1 MSSIACAVSTV
12 CPAST
17 QALVEGRE
25 IEGLLI
31 RFYQLLVRSGLQPGD
46 TWVADEAQA
55 TIDTTTLAKY
65 IGTLDNPLLSEPLSR
80 LLKYL
85 EAEDKVRISFSMQ
98 LCTTQVTALPHANAS
113 DLWTDAGVTT
123 PEEAPM
129 AASSFYSKPQHQPA
143 APACSPL
150 SEHALY
156 SQPRM
161 LLPHCIHYHEA
172 LSRLL
177 HICRGPHNTCWLLQ
191 LCPAPVPNPLPP

>member
-1 MSSIACAVSTV
+1 MSSMACAVSTI

-25 IEGLLI
+25 TEGLLI

-65 IGTLDNPLLSEPLSR
+65 IGTLDNSLLSEPLSR

-98 LCTTQVTALPHANAS
+98 LCTTQVTALPHANLTC
-113 DLWTDAGVTT
+113 DRCWRDNPRGGTHG
-123 PEEAPM
+123 
-129 AASSFYSKPQHQPA
+129 SKQLLQQA
-143 APACSPL
+143 TAPACSPSL
-150 SEHALY
+150 
-156 SQPRM
+156 QPPVR
-161 LLPHCIHYHEA
+161 
-172 LSRLL
+172 
-177 HICRGPHNTCWLLQ
+177 TCS
-191 LCPAPVPNPLPP
+191 V